1 MSLRNAL
8 NVPVFHFSLDQ
19 MKKTTLP
26 KAVDWCRLEKG
37 AYKYPFFVI
46 RTGPMFYEQIKVD
59 SNTIPLDVEA
69 TVTHV
74 SVEEIHPG
82 IYRTKK
88 TVAQEQP
95 KEPREEILQHLQKME
110 KQPLS
115 NEEDEKRTLEY
126 LGSRENMKN
135 LSGFF
140 YKEHLSFSAMDSA
153 AKSNPDFPVG

>member
-1 MSLRNAL
+1 M
-8 NVPVFHFSLDQ
+8 
-19 MKKTTLP
+19 
-26 KAVDWCRLEKG
+26 
-37 AYKYPFFVI
+37 
-46 RTGPMFYEQIKVD
+46 
-59 SNTIPLDVEA
+59 DVEA
-69 TVTHV
+69 TITHV

-88 TVAQEQP
+88 TVAKKQP

-126 LGSRENMKN
+126 LGSRENMKK

-153 AKSNPDFPVG
+153 AKSNPDFPVGWNMHNLPGKLTELLQVCLVHDITNIMIYQFLGFITYLWSFNSNVLCW